1 MIRLVANMA
10 GQRTETTEGRRGWIF
25 NIQKYSVHDGPGIRT
40 TVFFKGCPLACA
52 WCHNPE
58 GISPKPEIIVQA
70 SRCLVCG
77 ECRKACPLTASVG
90 DRHGNNEITPSPGSL
105 PIPPA
110 SPNANPGG
118 LPARNEAC
126 TFCGACIDA
135 CPTEARQ
142 MAGRPATV
150 HDIMDVILQDRIFYE
165 ESGGGVTLSGGE
177 PLMQPWFLEALLLAC
192 RARDIH
198 TAVDTSGL
206 AAADHLRRIA
216 PLTDLFL
223 FDLKLMDDALH
234 RKHCGVSNSL
244 ILENLKSLATTH
256 SNLWLRLPL
265 IPGINDSDDNLEAL
279 ARFAAALP
287 GVRQVNLLP
296 YHKTGVR
303 KFQQVGQSYALD
315 HLPGRERAYRRRTR
329 AGAQGRSH
337 VPRVDLPQPR
347 GSQNPEFPA

>member
-1 MIRLVANMA
+1 MVVVNASHVVANTTD
-10 GQRTETTEGRRGWIF
+10 QRIEATEGYRGWIF

-58 GISPKPEIIVQA
+58 GISPQPEIIVQE

-77 ECRKACPLTASVG
+77 ECRKACPLV
-90 DRHGNNEITPSPGSL
+90 
-105 PIPPA
+105 
-110 SPNANPGG
+110 SPNASTAG
-118 LPARNEAC
+118 LPARNDAC

-142 MAGRPATV
+142 MVGQQTAV
-150 HDIMDVILQDRIFYE
+150 VDILDVILQDRIFYE
-165 ESGGGVTLSGGE
+165 ESGGGVTFSGGE
-177 PLMQPWFLEALLLAC
+177 PLLQPEFLEALLRAC

-206 AAADHLRRIA
+206 AATDHLRRIA

-223 FDLKLMDDALH
+223 FDLKLLDDVLH
-234 RKHCGVSNSL
+234 RKYCGVSNCF
-244 ILENLKSLATTH
+244 ILENLKLLANTH
-256 SNLWLRLPL
+256 ANLWLRMPL

-279 ARFAAALP
+279 ARFAADLP
-287 GVRQVNLLP
+287 GIRQVSLLP
-296 YHKTGVR
+296 YHKIGIR

-315 HLPGRERAYRRRTR
+315 HVEEPSAEQMERAR
-329 AGAQGRSH
+329 AKLRALGLT
-337 VPRVDLPQPR
+337 VPGGDCGVFD
-347 GSQNPEFPA
+347 GK